1 MKKGTFFMMLAAAAS
16 LASCTAQGPKANL
29 KSDVDSLSY
38 MMGVTNTQGLMEYV
52 QGRLGV
58 DSAYVAD
65 FIKGLE
71 QGCKETDA
79 VYKQAILSL
88 YIRISHKA

>member
-65 FIKGLE
+65 VSKVWNKVARKL
-71 QGCKETDA
+71 T
-79 VYKQAILSL
+79 LSRKL
-88 YIRISHKA
+88 IWQVCRLASR

>member
-58 DSAYVAD
+58 DSA
-65 FIKGLE
+65 
-71 QGCKETDA
+71 
-79 VYKQAILSL
+79 
-88 YIRISHKA
+88 